1 MICISFINSEEKL
14 GVVRHDSVAGEQR
27 GAGRAQHQL
36 AAPQVARRPL
46 LHRHSFTLSHYCSHQ
61 IPLYSHPVC
70 VSHYLYSNR
79 SITKQGNKKFFH
91 SPLF

>member
-36 AAPQVARRPL
+36 AAPQVARGREQAPPA
-46 LHRHSFTLSHYCSHQ
+46 SA
-61 IPLYSHPVC
+61 
-70 VSHYLYSNR
+70 
-79 SITKQGNKKFFH
+79 
-91 SPLF
+91 